1 MKLILH
7 IGTHKTA
14 TTSLQHF
21 FALNR
26 QRLITQ
32 GFFYPE
38 NQDSAYVFNFLAS
51 RIAFGKQQE
60 AADFLAKARQQAE
73 QANCH
78 TVLIS
83 GESFYAMTGFF
94 FDLQKRS
101 RTDDYW
107 THEERLILSVKAY
120 CAGYEDV
127 RVVCIFRPQDELA
140 GSLYNQMVKN
150 TFGIS
155 ESYAEFLEQ
164 SRPLYD
170 YARHITLWEAVFG
183 KDHIVLKNF
192 LAIRHDVIRDFCQ
205 SFLNE
210 ACFERAEVKEL
221 EANTR
226 LNRDVLEVKRLYNAT
241 KPDPAL
247 AFVSARTFREINDYF
262 PDQKGYQIF
271 SGSDEQKAYFG
282 HYQDGNDRLCGSYG
296 IEPLAAFN
304 GNGEPTYPG
313 LSAEMTA
320 KVYLQFCDSLYSPW
334 NRMEVFLRRCARFV
348 MEALP
353 GGKKVMAPVRRLHN
367 YLRLRISGW

>member
-32 GFFYPE
+32 GFFYPD

-83 GESFYAMTGFF
+83 GESFYAMTAFF
-94 FDLQKRS
+94 FDLQKRG
-101 RTDDYW
+101 RTEDYW
-107 THEERLILSVKAY
+107 THEERLVQAVKKC
-120 CAGYEDV
+120 CAGFEDV
-127 RVVCIFRPQDELA
+127 RIVCIFRPQDELA

-155 ESYAEFLEQ
+155 ESYAEFLGET
-164 SRPLYD
+164 RPLYD
-170 YARHITLWEAVFG
+170 YERHIALWEAVFG
-183 KDHIVLKNF
+183 KDHMVLKNF
-192 LAIRHDVIRDFCQ
+192 LSIRHDVIRDFCQ

-210 ACFERAEVKEL
+210 VCFERAEVKEL

-247 AFVSARTFREINDYF
+247 AFVSARIFRGINDLF

-271 SGSDEQKAYFG
+271 TGPEAQKAYFIS
-282 HYQDGNDRLCGSYG
+282 YQDGNDHLCQS
-296 IEPLAAFN
+296 
-304 GNGEPTYPG
+304 
-313 LSAEMTA
+313 
-320 KVYLQFCDSLYSPW
+320 
-334 NRMEVFLRRCARFV
+334 
-348 MEALP
+348 
-353 GGKKVMAPVRRLHN
+353 
-367 YLRLRISGW
+367 